1 MEAVIPKH
9 LFVRRLAA
17 GHRVLLLG
25 GMAVIA
31 HGRARHTKDFDLWLE
46 PFSTAEEW
54 SEKLITI
61 LRDFPESYV
70 WSLAQRRRLD
80 HDEIAAEIEDF
91 GVIRIGGLDLPV
103 DVFRRPNEFQEA
115 DFEKVWSEASRME
128 DGLGLTSELHL
139 YVSKINT
146 GRSCDED
153 DIAFLEGLV
162 KNRFTK
168 RLPVCDLAEA
178 QYMLERYTDP
188 ALLMHAKANPS
199 LEVRELA
206 LKYLR
211 EFAAEGDPYSRDIL
225 AEWKEE

>member
-1 MEAVIPKH
+1 MEADIPKH

-17 GHRVLLLG
+17 TYRVLLLG

-46 PFSTAEEW
+46 PFASADEW
-54 SEKLITI
+54 AGKLIFI
-61 LRDFPESYV
+61 LREFPEAYV

-80 HDEIAAEIEDF
+80 HNAISAEIEEFD
-91 GVIRIGGLDLPV
+91 VLRVGGFDLPV

-115 DFEKVWSEASRME
+115 EFEKVWSEASKMD

-146 GRSCDED
+146 GRERDED
-153 DIAFLEGLV
+153 DITFLEGLV
-162 KNRFTK
+162 KDRFAK
-168 RLPVCDLAEA
+168 RLPVCNLSEA

-188 ALLMHAKANPS
+188 ALLLHAKVNPS
-199 LEVRELA
+199 KDVRDLA
-206 LKYLR
+206 LKHLR

-225 AEWKEE
+225 AEWQEE